1 MLSQEMLKELKEIIE
16 EDFGE
21 NLSEEELFE
30 FGSNL
35 LFYFELLAKIYFR
48 EKNSNEENFVKMPQ
62 NLTFPLKHLK

>member
-21 NLSEEELFE
+21 NLCDKELFE

-35 LFYFELLAKIYFR
+35 LSYFELLAKIYSR
-48 EKNSNEENFVKMPQ
+48 EKNSNEENFVKMSQ